1 MKCWLAEA
9 RMEATLL
16 SASSC
21 SDLSGPCQWQ
31 PGIHEWKIISSVTEF
46 MFWVFLAGLRSL
58 APSPLA
64 WLSMG
69 LSSWGP
75 EIGEAT
81 GNDLLVPD
89 LLVQLF
95 LR

>member
-1 MKCWLAEA
+1 MKCCLAEA
-9 RMEATLL
+9 RMEVTLL
-16 SASSC
+16 SA
-21 SDLSGPCQWQ
+21 LSGPCHWQ
-31 PGIHEWKIISSVTEF
+31 PVIHEWKIISSVTKV
-46 MFWVFLAGLRSL
+46 MYCVLLAGLRSL
-58 APSPLA
+58 TPSPLA
-64 WLSMG
+64 WFSPG
-69 LSSWGP
+69 LSSYSP